1 MKTQDVMKLRRIRR
15 VIAFLPVA
23 FAIGLLGANALD
35 YWRYHAAIRRMES
48 LTDEQ
53 YRGLAAAAA
62 RVNKIERVDVA
73 EDFSALRPLSVTL
86 APGGSDFLLYQL
98 RPTRPRH
105 QDDEIYLYAR
115 ISTSPSNQEIIYFT
129 NSEGR
134 QRTKVIWNSN
144 PKFVTKHAPHG
155 RLLTITQWA
164 GASRSWILL
173 RDQLLVIDNNGRSG
187 AEPAIVG
194 SVTLTEEQRRLLDEQ
209 IKNLPSKFLGK
220 DVRADRVMDGIQL
233 DIKFSEDGRD
243 GPNDINISNTW
254 VEELRPLLTTVSDL
268 SPTDLPITFIRDMTT
283 DEHLKDYPATVRTLQ
298 EWDAIYWRGSEANPP
313 WWCVW
318 RKWWR

>member
-1 MKTQDVMKLRRIRR
+1 MKTQDVMKLRRIRW
-15 VIAFLPVA
+15 VIALLPVV

-53 YRGLAAAAA
+53 CRGLAAAAA

-73 EDFSALRPLSVTL
+73 EDFSALRPLSATL
-86 APGGSDFLLYQL
+86 APGHSDFLLYQL
-98 RPTRPRH
+98 RPISPRH
-105 QDDEIYLYAR
+105 QDDEIYLSAT
-115 ISTSPSNQEIIYFT
+115 ISTSPSNQEIIYRT

-134 QRTKVIWNSN
+134 PRTKVIWNSN
-144 PKFVTKHAPHG
+144 PEFVRMHSPCG
-155 RLLTITQWA
+155 RLLTITQWTR
-164 GASRSWILL
+164 GSRSWVLL
-173 RDQLLVIDNNGRSG
+173 KDRLLVIDDTGYVEG
-187 AEPAIVG
+187 EPAIVG
-194 SVTLTEEQRRLLDEQ
+194 SVNLTEEQRRLLDEQ

-298 EWDAIYWRGSEANPP
+298 EWDAIYWQGSEANPP